1 MFSSLSTEYTNTW
14 KITLWF
20 IFRTTCSHCSTAT
33 CLCRSNLPVDTAQCQ
48 LHQWGWTHCGS
59 WGWILHSQWE
69 LERSAA
75 GGFHKLQN
83 WPPWPRHGVWNQCA
97 SHQTRGG
104 WHWISWA
111 SSENKNQ
118 VCRWVPG
125 VSQFTDGHGLPW
137 CWCLYWIPQLD
148 DTLFIA
154 LPASHAGIK
163 RLLKMNHKLALN
175 FRAHDLKTVYL
186 STCLYFCFLLLIYIL
201 LWVPH
206 SWYWNGP

>member
-1 MFSSLSTEYTNTW
+1 MSSSLLTEHRNTW

-59 WGWILHSQWE
+59 WGRILHSQWE
-69 LERSAA
+69 LEWSAA
-75 GGFHKLQN
+75 SGLHKLQN
-83 WPPWPRHGVWNQCA
+83 WPPWPRHRVWNQCA

-111 SSENKNQ
+111 SPENKNQ

-125 VSQFTDGHGLPW
+125 VNLLMAMVSLGVGLHFG
-137 CWCLYWIPQLD
+137 L
-148 DTLFIA
+148 
-154 LPASHAGIK
+154 
-163 RLLKMNHKLALN
+163 
-175 FRAHDLKTVYL
+175 
-186 STCLYFCFLLLIYIL
+186 
-201 LWVPH
+201 H
-206 SWYWNGP
+206 SWMTVFLQLCLHLMQE